1 MYIGVSYSAQPALRH
16 TDQMRQYCDG
26 VKRIID
32 VVIVLGLSPIWGPL
46 VALLWGLVR
55 LHGDTGF
62 FAHTRLGRDGVP
74 FQCWK
79 IRTMVRDADR
89 QLDLYLQTDATA
101 AKEWCMYRKLSHD
114 RRVTRLGQLL
124 RRLSLDELPQLW
136 NVLRGDMALVGPR
149 RVLRAELSE
158 YGKHTEAYLSMR
170 PGLTGMWQV
179 SGAHHK
185 GYPDR
190 VRLDMLYFLQVSLW
204 TDLSVLARTL
214 PEVLRR
220 ALAQTETDA

>member
-16 TDQMRQYCDG
+16 TDQMRQYFDG

-46 VALLWGLVR
+46 VALLCGLVR

-114 RRVTRLGQLL
+114 RRGSQGWVSCCADYHWMSCHNCGMCCVETWHW
-124 RRLSLDELPQLW
+124 SAH
-136 NVLRGDMALVGPR
+136 ALFCV
-149 RVLRAELSE
+149 AN
-158 YGKHTEAYLSMR
+158 
-170 PGLTGMWQV
+170 
-179 SGAHHK
+179 
-185 GYPDR
+185 
-190 VRLDMLYFLQVSLW
+190 
-204 TDLSVLARTL
+204 
-214 PEVLRR
+214 
-220 ALAQTETDA
+220 